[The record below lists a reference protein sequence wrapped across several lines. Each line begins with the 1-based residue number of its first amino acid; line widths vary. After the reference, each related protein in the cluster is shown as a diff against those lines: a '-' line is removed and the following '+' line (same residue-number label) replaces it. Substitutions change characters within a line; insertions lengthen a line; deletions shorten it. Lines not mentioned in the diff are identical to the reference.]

1 MLALVVSALTLRAPV
16 IRVGTVRC
24 SAVATE
30 VQSWYDSGLRLSGVE
45 GVVAPAGT
53 PPAPSVS
60 SWYDSGIRLVEPAPV
75 EPAPKPQSWGLMGP
89 RAVSPHRMRGTMPKP
104 PPRELFKPPPG
115 WEPPSKPEPEPMDL
129 DSLWGEAV
137 EVMGAPPAGFEWG
150 GLY

>member
-1 MLALVVSALTLRAPV
+1 
-16 IRVGTVRC
+16 
-24 SAVATE
+24 
-30 VQSWYDSGLRLSGVE
+30 
-45 GVVAPAGT
+45 
-53 PPAPSVS
+53 
-60 SWYDSGIRLVEPAPV
+60 
-75 EPAPKPQSWGLMGP
+75 
-89 RAVSPHRMRGTMPKP
+89 MPKP